1 MFESTLRLLRI
12 MATKITYYVVEKI
25 LGLKE
30 THKKHLKNAI
40 QKVNNSNK

>member
-1 MFESTLRLLRI
+1 MFESTLRLLRV

-30 THKKHLKNAI
+30 THQKHLEIAI
-40 QKVNNSNK
+40 EKVNNSNK